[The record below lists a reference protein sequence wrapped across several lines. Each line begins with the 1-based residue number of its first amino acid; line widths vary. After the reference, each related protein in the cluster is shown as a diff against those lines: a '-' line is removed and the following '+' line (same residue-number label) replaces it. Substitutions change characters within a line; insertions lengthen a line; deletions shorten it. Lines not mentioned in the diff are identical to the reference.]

1 MRWKVS
7 QTSKLIHPM
16 KKKILIWILAILL
29 VATIINYIF
38 AKGTGIIWNSGV
50 SKKYQSPLKKMVIR
64 QDSMGSGNF
73 WKSRIGHFHEG
84 IDLECTLGETV
95 FAPISGTII
104 RKAYPYPTDKRFEG
118 CVIQNETQEVKF
130 FYMVSN
136 RVGQKVKA
144 GETIGV
150 CQAINTKYSSAM
162 KNHIHLE
169 IRENGELINPETVY
183 QIS

>member
-1 MRWKVS
+1 MN
-7 QTSKLIHPM
+7 
-16 KKKILIWILAILL
+16 KKTLIWIVSILGIG
-29 VATIINYIF
+29 TILNYIF
-38 AKGTGIIWNSGV
+38 AKGTGIIWNAES
-50 SKKYQSPLKKMVIR
+50 SKNYLKPLRKMVIR
-64 QDSMGSGNF
+64 QDSLGSGNF
-73 WKSRIGHFHEG
+73 WKSRIGHYHEG
-84 IDLECTLGETV
+84 IDLECSLGETV
-95 FAPISGTII
+95 YAPISGKII

-136 RVGQKVKA
+136 RVGQTVKA
-144 GETIGV
+144 GEAIGV
-150 CQAINTKYSSAM
+150 CQAINTKYTVSM